1 MHFST
6 FRTRL
11 LAILLVV
18 NVCVIVLGAF
28 AFFFLGDLGGRLE
41 QFTQGIYHRLE
52 VANRLQE
59 SALARGIAVRNLAL
73 LSDPGQRQ
81 QQVDEFQRRQ
91 KDTTE
96 ALAELQRAIQLPGVS
111 PEVREKVAVIASVEA
126 RYAPVA
132 TEIVK
137 LLQEGQRDDA
147 IARIDAIC
155 TPTLNQ
161 LGSAIHDYMTLTGT
175 RTRGFVADTEHAT
188 EVERV
193 IMLAMALGAAGV
205 AALMGYLLRQNVR
218 RTLGAEPEELS
229 AFLGRMAEGDLSAA
243 AVRDARSERSVLA
256 AMARMQQQMGQVV
269 REVRVASDS
278 IATGSTEIASGN
290 ADLSRRTEQQASNL
304 QQTASAMEQMNRAVQ
319 QNAEAAHTATGL
331 AGSVSDAAS
340 SGSEVM
346 GRVIDTMSEISRSS
360 AKIGE
365 IIGVIDGIAFQTNI
379 LALNA
384 AVEAARAGE
393 QGRGF
398 AVVAGE
404 VRTLAQRSADAAK
417 EIKALISASTER
429 VDVGTKLVA
438 EAGQRVGNIVAEVR
452 RVADL
457 IQEMG
462 HSAQEQSSG
471 IAQVSA
477 SVTSLDQTTQ
487 QNAALAEQS
496 SAAAESLKSQSGRLA
511 SAVCFFRLS

>member
-1 MHFST
+1 MRLST
-6 FRTRL
+6 FRSRL
-11 LAILLVV
+11 MANLVV
-18 NVCVIVLGAF
+18 VNICVVLLGAG
-28 AFFFLGDLGGRLE
+28 AYYFLGDLGGRLE
-41 QFTQGIYHRLE
+41 HFTQGIYHRLE

-59 SALARGIAVRNLAL
+59 SSLARAIAVRNVAL
-73 LSDPGQRQ
+73 LSDASQRQ
-81 QQVDEFQRRQ
+81 QQVAEFERRQ

-96 ALAELQRAIQLPGVS
+96 ALAELQRAIQAPDVS
-111 PEVREKVAVIASVEA
+111 TEAREKVAAIAKVEA

-132 TEIVK
+132 VEIVK
-137 LLQEGQRDDA
+137 MLQEGQREAA
-147 IARIDAIC
+147 IARIDTVC
-155 TPTLNQ
+155 TPTLAE
-161 LGSAIHDYMTLTGT
+161 LSGAIHDYMALTAT
-175 RTRGFVADTEHAT
+175 RTRSFVVDTEHT
-188 EVERV
+188 TQSER
-193 IMLAMALGAAGV
+193 LAMLSLALAGAAL

-218 RTLGAEPEELS
+218 RTLGAEPEELREC
-229 AFLGRMAEGDLSAA
+229 LGQMAEGDLSSTC
-243 AVRDARSERSVLA
+243 VRETRSDRSVLA

-290 ADLSRRTEQQASNL
+290 ADLSQRTEQQASNL

-331 AGSVSDAAS
+331 AGSVSEAAS

-346 GRVIDTMSEISRSS
+346 SRVIETMSEISRSS

-417 EIKALISASTER
+417 EIKTLISASTER
-429 VDVGTKLVA
+429 VEAGTSLVA

-477 SVTSLDQTTQ
+477 SVVSLDQTTQ

-496 SAAAESLKSQSGRLA
+496 AAAAESLRAQSGRLA
-511 SAVCFFRLS
+511 SAVQFFKVG